1 MLVKL
6 AMEHHVLVPVIA
18 TFISRLLQCETHSAV
33 GDRFLQTLD
42 RRLIP
47 ILKPGYGLSFYF
59 PLLEKIAGNAMV
71 TPKGVLE
78 LLKRHM
84 VCLSDEHG
92 PDTEFRSWS
101 QGSRVLGI
109 CRVLLKNHN
118 GSQVFSPLSRLL
130 ALTCQKFPDLE
141 VRDNARSV
149 SDTLNY
155 LLYFNF
161 FLYIVSILTCQVIYC
176 GDRLNLLKEGI
187 NLHTVSIR
195 KIPKHNRSLLLY
207 W

>member
-6 AMEHHVLVPVIA
+6 ALENHVLVPVIS
-18 TFISRLLQCETHSAV
+18 TFISRLLQCETHSAF

-47 ILKPGYGLSFYF
+47 NLKPGYGLSFYF
-59 PLLEKIAGNAMV
+59 PLLEKMAGNEMV

-84 VCLSDEHG
+84 VCLTEEHG
-92 PDTEFRSWS
+92 PDTWHRSWS

-109 CRVLLKNHN
+109 CRVVLKNHN
-118 GSQVFSPLSRLL
+118 GSQVFSPLLRLL
-130 ALTCQKFPDLE
+130 TFTCQNFPDLE

-149 SDTLNY
+149 SDALNY
-155 LLYFNF
+155 
-161 FLYIVSILTCQVIYC
+161 FLYLNFVYIVPILIVLGY
-176 GDRLNLLKEGI
+176 L
-187 NLHTVSIR
+187 
-195 KIPKHNRSLLLY
+195 P
-207 W
+207 